1 MYNILIADKLGSEG
15 LELLDSM
22 PDVKYVERAGL
33 SKEELIACIGEYDG
47 LIVRSGCKPDADVI
61 AAATKLKVIGRAGVG
76 IDNVDVEAATRRG
89 IIVMNTPQGNSIATA
104 EQTLALML
112 AISRHTAQSHASVL
126 AGEWKRNKFMGTEV
140 YGKTLG
146 VVGFGRIGRLVA
158 ERALAFGMNV
168 LAYDPYVSEAVGR
181 NMGVTL
187 VDLDDLFA
195 QSDYITLH
203 SVLTKETEKIINA
216 QSISTMKDGAVIIN
230 VARGKLIDEQALA
243 EGLASGKIKAAAVD
257 VFSSEPPLDNPLVGL
272 ANVLHTP
279 HLGASTEEAQRNVAL
294 EIVEQ
299 VVDVLRGVDYRNA
312 LNVPFR
318 TGPDFAKMRPYMGLA
333 EKLGVLQ
340 QALADGPITRIEVE
354 VTGEGM
360 EEMVRAVAAALLK
373 GVLAHKYP
381 EANVINAPLFA
392 QEAGIR
398 MEQGYG
404 LRPTDYTHQ
413 ITCVVHW
420 QGGSRLI
427 AGVLFGNDE
436 SRIVQVD
443 GYRIEA
449 RPEGTLLF
457 MQNKDVPGVIGQVA
471 TLLATYNVN
480 IAEWRLGR
488 TAPGGEAL
496 CFVNLDGTPPAA
508 VLDAIGQ
515 APAVTQ
521 VKLVQL

>member
-1 MYNILIADKLGSEG
+1 M
-15 LELLDSM
+15 
-22 PDVKYVERAGL
+22 
-33 SKEELIACIGEYDG
+33 
-47 LIVRSGCKPDADVI
+47 
-61 AAATKLKVIGRAGVG
+61 
-76 IDNVDVEAATRRG
+76 
-89 IIVMNTPQGNSIATA
+89 
-104 EQTLALML
+104 
-112 AISRHTAQSHASVL
+112 
-126 AGEWKRNKFMGTEV
+126 
-140 YGKTLG
+140 
-146 VVGFGRIGRLVA
+146 
-158 ERALAFGMNV
+158 
-168 LAYDPYVSEAVGR
+168 
-181 NMGVTL
+181 
-187 VDLDDLFA
+187 
-195 QSDYITLH
+195 
-203 SVLTKETEKIINA
+203 
-216 QSISTMKDGAVIIN
+216 
-230 VARGKLIDEQALA
+230 
-243 EGLASGKIKAAAVD
+243 D
-257 VFSSEPPLDNPLVGL
+257 VFSSEPPLNNPLVGL
-272 ANVLHTP
+272 VNVLHTP

-333 EKLGVLQ
+333 EKLGILQ

-373 GVLAHKYP
+373 GVLANKYP
-381 EANVINAPLFA
+381 EANVINAPMFA

-420 QGGSRLI
+420 QGGSRLV

-436 SRIVQVD
+436 SRLVQVD
-443 GYRIEA
+443 GYRLEA

>member
-1 MYNILIADKLGSEG
+1 MYKILIGDKLGAEG
-15 LELLDSM
+15 LALLDSM
-22 PDVKYVERAGL
+22 PDMAYDELAGL
-33 SKEELIACIGEYDG
+33 SKEELIAKIGEYDA
-47 LIVRSGCKPDADVI
+47 LIVRSGTKADADVI
-61 AAATKLKVIGRAGVG
+61 AAATKMKVIGRAGVG
-76 IDNVDVEAATRRG
+76 IDNVDVDAATRRG
-89 IIVMNTPQGNSIATA
+89 IIVMNTPLGNSIATA

-112 AISRHTAQSHASVL
+112 AISRHTAQSHASML
-126 AGEWKRNKFMGTEV
+126 AGEWKRNKFTGTEL

-158 ERALAFGMNV
+158 ERAQAFGMNV

-181 NMGVTL
+181 NLNVTL
-187 VDLDDLFA
+187 VDLEDLFA
-195 QSDYITLH
+195 QVDYITLH

-216 QSISTMKDGAVIIN
+216 QAISTMKDGVVIIN

-243 EGLASGKIKAAAVD
+243 DGLASGKVKGAAVD
-257 VFSSEPPLDNPLVGL
+257 VFSTEPPQNNPLVGL
-272 ANVLHTP
+272 PTVLHTP
-279 HLGASTEEAQRNVAL
+279 HLGASTEEAQRNVAI

-318 TGPDFAKMRPYMGLA
+318 TGPDFAKMRPYMALA
-333 EKLGVLQ
+333 EKLGVFQ
-340 QALADGPITRIEVE
+340 KALADGPINRIEVE

-360 EEMVRAVAAALLK
+360 EEMVRAVAASLLK
-373 GVLAHKYP
+373 GVLTPSYP
-381 EANVINAPLFA
+381 EVQVINAPLFA
-392 QEAGIR
+392 QEAGIKI
-398 MEQGYG
+398 EQAYD

-413 ITCVVHW
+413 ITCRVYW
-420 QGGSRLI
+420 PGGSRLV
-427 AGVLFGNDE
+427 AGVLFGNNE
-436 SRIVQVD
+436 ARIVQVD
-443 GYRIEA
+443 DYRLEA
-449 RPEGTLLF
+449 RPEGTVLF

-515 APAVTQ
+515 APAVLQ